1 MIVKMKEVTLL
12 CLERNRSEALEA
24 LRDLGVMH
32 VKQLGRVESDDVA
45 ELTRKITDAVKVY
58 NILSGRK
65 VSGESGENIAPERLV
80 SEALE
85 LLDEEASVTKQR
97 ENLLKEME
105 KLAPWGN
112 FEPETVRKLRE
123 SGVHVYLCSSFKSD
137 FPKLS
142 FPADAAVKVINRG
155 RNDVYY
161 MVVSQVPVNPAEL
174 QTVQLPD
181 ISLVKLQD
189 LVRKGDDRLS
199 DISRQLDVLALSCKC
214 LRGYKESMEKD
225 LEFAQNR
232 DGMTGEGEI
241 AYLQGYVPVT
251 EVEKLR
257 AEALKQGW
265 ALKIDDPAEDD
276 MKVPTC
282 IKKPKWMRIIDP
294 LFDFIGIAP
303 GYRENDVSL
312 FFLIAFPIFFGMLIG
327 DFAYGV
333 LFMTTAFL
341 CKYLFRKKEAAQMPL
356 NLLILLSAF
365 SIIFGLLQ
373 GACLGLPR
381 EILPAPLKGL
391 DFLADPKNSP
401 SACKLA
407 EKLKIADP
415 MDLKDKFIQWFCFL
429 LAALHLSSARV
440 FKTITEIRNWRS
452 WGNLGWAFLIWGNF
466 FTAVNLI
473 VFPGTFPLY
482 FAGTLYGVGI
492 LLIVVTITGEA
503 ALNLPFSII
512 GSFVD
517 VLSYIRLFA
526 VGLSG
531 VYVGTCFNDMGR
543 MVMDSLPQQLL
554 VIGVAGL
561 ILVAV
566 CGHALNILLGI
577 MGVMVHA
584 IRLNTL
590 EFSNHIEMQWTGIK
604 YRPFAKEDKSE
615 IQ

>member
-161 MVVSQVPVNPAEL
+161 MVVSQAPVDPVEL

-415 MDLKDKFIQWFCFL
+415 MDLKDKFHSGSAFCLPHASFL
-429 LAALHLSSARV
+429 GARV
-440 FKTITEIRNWRS
+440 QDDYRDTELAELGQSRLGIPDLGQLLHRGEPDCVSRHVPAVFCGDAVWR
-452 WGNLGWAFLIWGNF
+452 GNPADRCDDYGGGGVEPAVFDHRKFRGRAFLYPSVCCGALRRICRHLLQRHGAHGDGF
-466 FTAVNLI
+466 PAAATAGDRSRGIDSCGGLRARPEHPAGHHGRDGSCNPVEYAG
-473 VFPGTFPLY
+473 VFQ
-482 FAGTLYGVGI
+482 
-492 LLIVVTITGEA
+492 
-503 ALNLPFSII
+503 
-512 GSFVD
+512 
-517 VLSYIRLFA
+517 SY
-526 VGLSG
+526 
-531 VYVGTCFNDMGR
+531 
-543 MVMDSLPQQLL
+543 
-554 VIGVAGL
+554 
-561 ILVAV
+561 
-566 CGHALNILLGI
+566 
-577 MGVMVHA
+577 
-584 IRLNTL
+584 
-590 EFSNHIEMQWTGIK
+590 
-604 YRPFAKEDKSE
+604 
-615 IQ
+615 